1 MIDLDHFNREW
12 ARREAAARAANRR
25 AWRRDVLWP
34 AVIVVAFFGAVVL
47 AAGCIGLFA
56 SRS

>member
-25 AWRRDVLWP
+25 AWRRRHVWP
-34 AVIVVAFFGAVVL
+34 AVIILAFSGVIVL
-47 AAGCIGLFA
+47 AALAIFA
-56 SRS
+56 PGS